1 MSGHHKNKGFSQTS
15 KQYDGEIKAHHQQ
28 SRSKQVDHSAEASK
42 EAESSSSSKDLK
54 HTGTDFKKR
63 K

>member
-15 KQYDGEIKAHHQQ
+15 KQYDGEIKAHQQQ
-28 SRSKQVDHSAEASK
+28 SRNKQVDHSAVARREEEVPATK
-42 EAESSSSSKDLK
+42 ESRHSSS
-54 HTGTDFKKR
+54 DFKKG